1 MARGT
6 KWEAFDMIG
15 RKYREA
21 YEIAKAAG
29 EDEAGCLMA
38 ARWMGFRT
46 DQFIQKTWL
55 DFSEDTVANG

>member
-1 MARGT
+1 
-6 KWEAFDMIG
+6 MIG